1 MRGVVKLSAISAP
14 LVVPWN
20 QIDAKRKLQ
29 LCAMS
34 IVHVDVGW
42 VTESLPRNDAYALII
57 VKLFFIKFLGHAT
70 YGPAAAAPAAPAPT
84 ALVTD
89 VAFPLGGKGQPF
101 KILLEV
107 HFDNPNGVNG

>member
-57 VKLFFIKFLGHAT
+57 VKLFFIKILGHAT
-70 YGPAAAAPAAPAPT
+70 
-84 ALVTD
+84 LVRR
-89 VAFPLGGKGQPF
+89 PPHLPH
-101 KILLEV
+101 LLLRPCGRLRGV
-107 HFDNPNGVNG
+107 HVTLTTQLFLVQ

>member
-57 VKLFFIKFLGHAT
+57 VKLFFFNFGARNFGL
-70 YGPAAAAPAAPAPT
+70 AAAAPAAPAPM
-84 ALVTD
+84 AL
-89 VAFPLGGKGQPF
+89 
-101 KILLEV
+101 
-107 HFDNPNGVNG
+107 

>member
-70 YGPAAAAPAAPAPT
+70 LVRRPPHLPHLLLRPWSITLNYVTAAFRGCEFAT
-84 ALVTD
+84 VQY
-89 VAFPLGGKGQPF
+89 VSGC
-101 KILLEV
+101 E
-107 HFDNPNGVNG
+107 